1 MEIAGVLTAGKFLSS
16 ALEHLSKPSR
26 PQESAKGAASETS
39 TASESPASATAAL
52 RRIVA
57 QYDVTHISPREFSTM
72 IGQLHEA
79 GALSDGQFQELSQI
93 RADLDLQEVDPDEPL
108 NLVDF
113 YVDKLRELLEAPDD
127 SAVSE
132 SAPPAAE
139 RGPQIAS
146 AQRHLQ
152 WLEKFAAI
160 QSSAD
165 AVGVDFWA

>member
-1 MEIAGVLTAGKFLSS
+1 MEITGVLTAGKFLSS
-16 ALEHLSKPSR
+16 ALEHLSKPTQPPER
-26 PQESAKGAASETS
+26 GKAQVPETS
-39 TASESPASATAAL
+39 TASESPAGATAAL

-79 GALSDGQFQELSQI
+79 GALSDGQFQELAQI

-108 NLVDF
+108 DLVDF
-113 YVDKLRELLEAPDD
+113 YVDRLRELLAAPN
-127 SAVSE
+127 E
-132 SAPPAAE
+132 SADSQSPAPAAE
-139 RGPQIAS
+139 LGPQIAS
-146 AQRHLQ
+146 AQRYLQ